1 MLPHDKS
8 VGGMYVFMLFA
19 MLVNWYKRDVG
30 SIRSI
35 RKKAG
40 TLIAPYGSRTWNHLN
55 LVSLTNLGPGC
66 V

>member
-1 MLPHDKS
+1 
-8 VGGMYVFMLFA
+8 MYVFMLFA
-19 MLVNWYKRDVG
+19 MLVNWYKRDIG